1 MDVSDLLTLIG
12 ILLAILAVISEKNR
26 DFIFLKF
33 SNFEV
38 YVLLF
43 LIVFIHYLIS
53 YDWWR
58 TQFVFL
64 QKFEREV
71 FPTTPAWAYLFSL
84 STLTWVSIKTFKSKF
99 PISNKK
105 KVLAYYNNLLLKEE
119 ALFLSILVEKYHLGD
134 VLNFLKA
141 KKSIVIKNET
151 GIVFFDSPE
160 YRSAYKA
167 SMDTDSKIYGEL
179 IYNQIIND
187 ESFVDNVVNRN
198 PYLFAEIISELDCD
212 KVKNDDLVNRFLKIL
227 TKERNGQFFRE
238 IRLSQRLGDISND
251 ESPNNRQILFSLFKN
266 IKVASVNQAWRGI
279 AEQAILEIEEETK
292 KEFSLLREN
301 NLASMKDEDIIW
313 SFRLEVALVYF
324 DIMIRESIIQGGSDH
339 MWMFYCRRF
348 LEGVL
353 KNMSA
358 IAPQKAETNLHSMNF
373 DFINNIFLNML
384 YWINL
389 SLEKKNDKLIQS
401 IVDCIGQCIYL
412 ITITKKLKLEEK
424 TDLLKT
430 VWMHFITLCPAE
442 DSDDSR
448 GRIENII
455 DLSFEIFNLKAYYPN
470 QKDKLEHINSIMN
483 MWETRDRPVFTGVF
497 KNRSER
503 FEKAIIIPLQG

>member
-12 ILLAILAVISEKNR
+12 ILLAILTVISEKNR

-33 SNFEV
+33 SDFEV

-43 LIVFIHYLIS
+43 LIVYIHYLIS

-58 TQFVFL
+58 TQYVFL
-64 QKFEREV
+64 QKFEGDV

-84 STLTWVSIKTFKSKF
+84 STLIWASIKTFKSKF

-105 KVLAYYNNLLLKEE
+105 KVLAYYNNLLLKDE

-134 VLNFLKA
+134 VLDFLKA
-141 KKSIVIKNET
+141 KKSMVIKNET
-151 GIVFFDSPE
+151 GIIFFDSPE
-160 YRSAYKA
+160 YKSAYNA

-187 ESFVDNVVNRN
+187 ESFIDNVVNRN

-212 KVKNDDLVNRFLKIL
+212 RVKNDDLVNRFLKIL

-238 IRLSQRLGDISND
+238 IRLSQRLGYISND

-266 IKVASVNQAWRGI
+266 IKVASINQAWRGI
-279 AEQAILEIEEETK
+279 AEQAILEIEEESK

-301 NLASMKDEDIIW
+301 NSGTMKDEDIVW
-313 SFRLEVALVYF
+313 SFRLEVAVAYF
-324 DIMIRESIIQGGSDH
+324 DIMICESIIQGGSDH
-339 MWMFYCRRF
+339 MWMFYYRRF

-353 KNMSA
+353 KNMSK
-358 IAPQKAETNLHSMNF
+358 IVPQKGETNFQSMNF
-373 DFINNIFLNML
+373 DFINNIVSNML

-389 SLEKKNDKLIQS
+389 SLEKKNDNLIKS
-401 IVDCIGQCIYL
+401 IIECIGQCISL
-412 ITITKKLKLEEK
+412 IAITEKLKLEEK
-424 TDLLKT
+424 TDLLKS
-430 VWMHFITLCPAE
+430 VWMHFMTLCPLD

-448 GRIENII
+448 GQIENII
-455 DLSFEIFNLKAYYPN
+455 DLSFEIFNMKGYYSN
-470 QKDKLEHINSIMN
+470 QSDKLENKNTILN
-483 MWETRDRPVFTGVF
+483 MWETRDGPVFTGAV
-497 KNRSER
+497 KDRSKR
-503 FEKAIIIPLQG
+503 FEKVVIKPLKS